1 MLKYRPYLLG
11 LVSLVLTGLVWLDNQ
26 DFLLSLFGGASTSL
40 PPPRAAVVERS
51 KIDNHVKASKMLSSS
66 AAILVSNPLVSIDKS
81 SLANWVSRPLFAPS
95 RRRPPPQAAP
105 AQAAAA
111 KPPPDYA
118 LIGVILNPVRTV
130 AILRS
135 VSSGAN
141 LHVEVG
147 DTLSGWKVATVER
160 NTVTLV
166 RENDPEQIIH
176 FKTSCA
182 SGLANCP

>member
-11 LVSLVLTGLVWLDNQ
+11 LVSLMLTGLVWLDNQ
-26 DFLLSLFGGASTSL
+26 DFLLSLFGGTSTL
-40 PPPRAAVVERS
+40 PSPPRAAIVERS
-51 KIDNHVKASKMLSSS
+51 KIDSHVKASGMPSSP
-66 AAILVSNPLVSIDKS
+66 AAIPISNPLVGIDKT

-118 LIGVILNPVRTV
+118 LIGVILNPSRTV
-130 AILRS
+130 ALLRS

-160 NTVTLV
+160 NAVTLV
-166 RENDPEQIIH
+166 RENDPEQVIH
-176 FKTSCA
+176 FKKSCA
-182 SGLANCP
+182 NGLADCP